1 MPKRRG
7 PGEGSI
13 YQRASD
19 GRWMGSLTLEE
30 SSKKRYVSGSSYADV
45 REKLKTLQREIERGV
60 TPTDGRQ
67 TVAHYLTGWLETIRP
82 PMMSEGGWLCHE
94 IYVRRHFIPRIG
106 RVKLAR
112 LTPQIVQGLYAA
124 LLNEAKLSSTTVNHM
139 HGSLHKAMDAAV
151 RLRLLSSNPA
161 DFVDV
166 PRMAPQEIHPLTQEQ
181 AQAFL
186 DVASYTAYGERLEA
200 LFTLALATGM
210 RQGEL
215 LALHWRDVDL
225 NGRFL
230 SVRWNLKYRRG
241 VFTFKEPKTKR
252 SRRRIALDSETADIL
267 RAHRAR
273 QLEERLQAGEVWEG
287 ERWGDLVFCTG
298 IGTPLSLHG
307 APRSA
312 FARILKRAGLPE
324 SVRFHDLRHTC
335 ATLALSA
342 RVNPKVVSEML
353 GHSTVAI
360 TLDIYSHVLP
370 DMQEDAAAVI
380 GELLYGRRSSAV

>member
-19 GRWMGSLTLEE
+19 GRWMGSVTLEE
-30 SSKKRYVSGSSYADV
+30 SGRKRYVSGSSYADV
-45 REKLKTLQREIERGV
+45 RRKLDALRREIERGMA
-60 TPTDGRQ
+60 PSDGRQ

-82 PMMSEGGWLCHE
+82 PMMSEGAWVCHE
-94 IYVRRHFIPRIG
+94 IYARRHFIPRIG

-124 LLNEAKLSSTTVNHM
+124 LLNEAGLSSTTVNHM

-151 RLRLLSSNPA
+151 RLRLVAGNPC

-166 PRMAPQEIHPLTQEQ
+166 PRMAPQEIHPMTPEQ
-181 AQAFL
+181 ARAFL
-186 DVASYTAYGERLEA
+186 DAASYATYGERLEA
-200 LFTLALATGM
+200 LFAVALATGM

-215 LALHWRDVDL
+215 LALRWRDVDL
-225 NGRFL
+225 AGRFL
-230 SVRWNLKYRRG
+230 SVRATLKYRQG
-241 VFTFKEPKTKR
+241 VFSFKEPKTKR
-252 SRRRIALDSETADIL
+252 SRRRIALDPETVDIL

-273 QLEERLQAGEVWEG
+273 QLEERLVAGEVWEG
-287 ERWGDLVFCTG
+287 ERWQELVFCTS

-307 APRSA
+307 SPRSA
-312 FARILKRAGLPE
+312 FARILRRAGLPD
-324 SVRFHDLRHTC
+324 SIRFHDLRHTC

-342 RVNPKVVSEML
+342 RVNPKVVSELL

-380 GELLYGRRSSAV
+380 GALLYGQRSAM